1 MLRYLLVGGIATLVD
16 WAVLYGCT
24 EWVFMSLGTFAVYPA
39 HVLSFSA
46 GLAVNYLLSN
56 VFVFTAE
63 HQRGKG
69 RGLKPA
75 LLFIG
80 IGLVGL
86 GLTEL
91 GAWASDRWFGADTVL
106 WTVGA
111 FQWKVY
117 LAAKIVLTAIVFA
130 WNYVARKL
138 LIYDRNA

>member
-24 EWVFMSLGTFAVYPA
+24 EWVFAPLGTLAVYPA

-56 VFVFTAE
+56 VFVFTAA

-69 RGLKPA
+69 RGIQSV

-80 IGLVGL
+80 IGVIGL

-106 WTVGA
+106 LTVGS
-111 FQWKVY
+111 FSIKVY
-117 LAAKIVLTAIVFA
+117 LAAKVVLTAIVFV

-138 LIYDRNA
+138 LIYDRKS